1 MELGTI
7 HVTFPIFRFT
17 STIYHSTPRKP
28 TVFERMLL
36 KLHERFSSSEMYSH
50 MSLRHI
56 FEQIL
61 CVPDSEVLIRPVLD
75 NLIDLELFKCSKHYG
90 SLEEVTLGDLERTAR
105 GDEILRNDILPA
117 VAAEHV
123 VKHTYDPIHGLLL
136 DSSQQHLLRSD
147 RLSFSISEAPFVDM
161 YPSEMIA
168 GAIPSEKPTWWTPAT
183 QINRIERLRPPLVLW
198 KEQNVRVCLEEDGNV
213 RTECGDK
220 ELSEYLK
227 RLPGELLFNDLIRPF
242 LIGGKETPLWETALQ
257 KNDYAAILHDVED
270 FFPVPQ
276 FSSRVEWKGKVH
288 FVRELPGLLSVPEK
302 ASSRTA
308 IIVFEAADTESDVQV
323 YWNEEQDGVCI
334 RYLGELPGSEV
345 FYSDGKN
352 RCLGAAIFGLRLNG
366 VVHKVPLAF
375 AYAQEYVPTAL
386 QKALTK
392 VEEELGSS
400 ARPEDCLTLAF
411 WQPISEVWRKLLAHV
426 TDSEVDFAGACERLG
441 NYRQCLKRLSQQ
453 EDIQT
458 WDQDICELFVSYTE
472 RPGSAIRAEDLK
484 APIEALACCD
494 IQDPICL
501 TNVFE
506 AALSKLQPPD
516 SLDSTEAILALF
528 DPLRPALNI
537 PFSSA
542 LYTPEVLVDCFN
554 SFAEDGFESR
564 MKDRN
569 SLEQTLRSLKI
580 DETRLKRV
588 VGCSNMLNLDSDL
601 RYSNTVRSV
610 NVHET
615 RGYCAQWLRIW
626 DAFFETE
633 SALRELVQN
642 TNLERIHAN
651 IAGYHAFLGKF
662 VAEVPDNIRSVYVV
676 DTNVFID
683 QPNIL
688 SKFRPYELII
698 VSKKVVDELDDK
710 KKSERLYEPVM
721 QATRALRDYSGKNLR
736 YENADLSFLPE
747 DYRAKGDNLILSV
760 ALKYK
765 PCNPILLTADVSLTV
780 KCQMEGLRTMTLP
793 DFERRQ
799 VRGHSIHIAEIKKQD
814 KGKKHKNRTS
824 KHMRR

>member
-17 STIYHSTPRKP
+17 SKVYHSTPRKP

-61 CVPDSEVLIRPVLD
+61 CVPDAEVLIRPVLD

-90 SLEEVTLGDLERTAR
+90 SLEEVALRDLERTAR

-147 RLSFSISEAPFVDM
+147 HLPFSISEAPFVDM

-168 GAIPSEKPTWWTPAT
+168 GAMPSEKPTWWTPAT

-213 RTECGDK
+213 RTECEDK

-227 RLPGELLFNDLIRPF
+227 RLPDELLFNDFIRPF
-242 LIGGKETPLWETALQ
+242 LAGSEETPPWETALQ
-257 KNDYAAILHDVED
+257 KSDYATILLDVED

-288 FVRELPGLLSVPEK
+288 FVRELPGLLAVPEK
-302 ASSRTA
+302 APSRTA
-308 IIVFEAADTESDVQV
+308 IIVFKAADTESEVHV
-323 YWNEEQDGVCI
+323 CWNEERDGVCI
-334 RYLGELPGSEV
+334 RYPGALLDPRV
-345 FYSDGKN
+345 FYSDGKT
-352 RCLGAAIFGLRLNG
+352 CSLGAAIFRLRLNG
-366 VVHKVPLAF
+366 TVHEVPLAF
-375 AYAQEYVPTAL
+375 AYAQEHMPTAL
-386 QKALTK
+386 QDALTK
-392 VEEELGSS
+392 MEEELETS
-400 ARPEDCLTLAF
+400 ARPEDCLALAF

-426 TDSEVDFAGACERLG
+426 TDSGVDFAKACEHLS
-441 NYRQCLKRLSQQ
+441 NYRQRLKRLSQQ

-458 WDQDICELFVSYTE
+458 WDRDICELFVSYTE

-484 APIEALACCD
+484 APIEVLARCD

-537 PFSSA
+537 PFPSA

-554 SFAEDGFESR
+554 SFAENGFESR

-588 VGCSNMLNLDSDL
+588 VGCNNMLNFDSDL
-601 RYSNTVRSV
+601 RYSNTIRSV

-615 RGYCAQWLRIW
+615 RGYCAQWLQIW

-710 KKSERLYEPVM
+710 KNSERLYEPVM

-736 YENADLSFLPE
+736 YENADLSLLPE
-747 DYRAKGDNLILSV
+747 GYRAKGDNLILSV

-799 VRGHSIHIAEIKKQD
+799 VRGSSIRIAEMKKQ
-814 KGKKHKNRTS
+814 GNRKKHKNRTS
-824 KHMRR
+824 KHKRR